1 VSNGTGGA
9 LRLRKQIGVWLL
21 VASAILCSA
30 QQAREKRESAPPL
43 YRSLRLSL
51 AIRTDGQIY
60 NLNDAVPLEV
70 QLTNTGSGTLYLF
83 DDVCWNPG
91 NFLTLEVFTAS
102 GKEVS
107 VPITYLRDC
116 LPAPPRRNDTS
127 RFFRLEPQAFYG
139 VIEKYAVRE
148 LVAEPGEYDIV
159 VHYEAAL
166 TTDWIAKYGGAKIAA
181 LPIWTR
187 EHQPLTSNRLR
198 ISVKP

>member
-1 VSNGTGGA
+1 LTI
-9 LRLRKQIGVWLL
+9 RLSVLLL
-21 VASAILCSA
+21 VAGAAVCSA
-30 QQAREKRESAPPL
+30 QQVREKRESVPPL

-51 AIRTDGQIY
+51 TIRADRQLY
-60 NLNDAVPLEV
+60 NMNDAVPLEV
-70 QLTNTGSGTLYLF
+70 QLTNTSSGTIYLF

-116 LPAPPRRNDTS
+116 LPPPPRRNATS
-127 RFFRLEPQAFYG
+127 RFFRLEPQTFYG

-148 LVAEPGEYDIV
+148 LVAEPGEYDVV

-166 TTDWIAKYGGAKIAA
+166 SADWLAKYGGPTLAA

-187 EHQPLTSNRLR
+187 EQPVLTSNRLR
-198 ISVKP
+198 ISLKP

>member
-1 VSNGTGGA
+1 M
-9 LRLRKQIGVWLL
+9 
-21 VASAILCSA
+21 
-30 QQAREKRESAPPL
+30 
-43 YRSLRLSL
+43 
-51 AIRTDGQIY
+51 
-60 NLNDAVPLEV
+60 
-70 QLTNTGSGTLYLF
+70 
-83 DDVCWNPG
+83 
-91 NFLTLEVFTAS
+91 
-102 GKEVS
+102 
-107 VPITYLRDC
+107 PITYLRDC

-198 ISVKP
+198 ISVKL

>member
-1 VSNGTGGA
+1 LT
-9 LRLRKQIGVWLL
+9 RQIGVWLL
-21 VASAILCSA
+21 LAGAALCSA
-30 QQAREKRESAPPL
+30 QQGRERRESVPPL

-51 AIRTDGQIY
+51 TIRADRQLY

-70 QLTNTGSGTLYLF
+70 QLTNTGTGTLYLF

-116 LPAPPRRNDTS
+116 LPPPPRRNDTS
-127 RFFRLEPQAFYG
+127 RFFRLEPQTFYG

-148 LVAEPGEYDIV
+148 LVAAPGEYDVV
-159 VHYEAAL
+159 VHYEAGLSA
-166 TTDWIAKYGGAKIAA
+166 DWLAKYGGPTIAA

-187 EHQPLTSNRLR
+187 EQPILTSNRLH